1 MAGRTNERVFNGT
14 QKVAILLMQVG
25 KENAIQVLRQLR
37 EAEISEIM
45 SEVARLQNL
54 EPEEIEGVLGEF
66 REVYKARARFAQGG
80 YETARELLEASLGSE
95 KAEEILDN
103 LGVTLVA
110 APFEFLRR
118 ADARQVLS
126 YLQEEHPQTI
136 ALVLAHMNPTAGAMV
151 LSALPEELQREVA
164 ERVAKMD
171 RTSPEVIEHVE
182 AILERK
188 LSTVIQQSD
197 FSTAG
202 GIQTLVDILN
212 NSDRTTE
219 RLILDGLERNDPQ
232 VADDVR
238 SRMFVFEDIVTLDDR
253 SVQMVLRSVDAKEL
267 SVALKGVDEKV
278 SDKIM
283 RNMSE
288 RAAANLAD
296 EIKLLGPVKLK
307 TVEEAQA
314 AVVRVIRTLEEAGQ
328 IVMSRGSDELV
339 V

>member
-1 MAGRTNERVFNGT
+1 MQIGKDR
-14 QKVAILLMQVG
+14 AIP
-25 KENAIQVLRQLR
+25 ILRQMR
-37 EAEISEIM
+37 ESEIAEIM
-45 SEVARLQNL
+45 AEVARLQHL
-54 EPEEIEGVLGEF
+54 DRAEIETVMSEF
-66 REVYKARARFAQGG
+66 RDTYTAQAHVAQGG
-80 YETARELLEASLGSE
+80 YETAKDLLEASFGTD

-103 LGVTLVA
+103 LGVTLIT

-136 ALVLAHMNPTAGAMV
+136 ALVLAHMNPAAGAMV
-151 LSALPEELQREVA
+151 LGALPDDLQREVA

-171 RTSPEVIEHVE
+171 RTSPEVVEQVE

-212 NSDRTTE
+212 NSDRATE
-219 RLILDGLERNDPQ
+219 RLILDGLEHNDPQ
-232 VADDVR
+232 VADEVR

-253 SVQMVLRSVDAKEL
+253 SVQLVLRSVDAKEL
-267 SVALKGVDEKV
+267 AVALKGVDAKV
-278 SDKIM
+278 RDKIL

-288 RAAANLAD
+288 RAAANLAE
-296 EIKLLGPVKLK
+296 EITLLGPVKLK

-314 AVVRVIRTLEEAGQ
+314 GVVRIIRTLEEAGQ
-328 IVMSRGSDELV
+328 IVMSRGGDELV